1 MKKEGMRMTKY
12 VLKRLLYMVIVF
24 LLVSLLMYSIYNLI
38 PTDPARA
45 ELEPMKNTLTPTEY
59 EARYQAL
66 RAEMGLDDPLIIR
79 YLRWFGFWPDV
90 DGKVNGMIQGNFG
103 YSQKYKTD
111 VINILPSRMLN
122 TIYINIF
129 STLVALAIT
138 IPLGIACAVHK
149 RGKMD
154 NTVQVLS
161 IVGYSIPVYIIALV
175 FIWLFAVT
183 LRWLPVVGMETPG
196 NNFTGWRAF
205 WDKIYYMTLPV
216 LVMTVS
222 SLGGMT
228 RYVRAAMIEALGMD
242 YIRTARAKGLREKV
256 VVYSHAWRNALL
268 PVITVLIGWF
278 ISIFSG
284 SLIIEQMFGLN
295 GMGQLYYQGLMN
307 NDYELALA
315 IQMFYVLIALVGQL
329 ITDLSYGIVDPRV
342 RVNK

>member
-1 MKKEGMRMTKY
+1 MTKY
-12 VLKRLLYMVIVF
+12 VLKRLVYMVIVF

-45 ELEPMKNTLTPTEY
+45 QLEPMKTTLKPEEY
-59 EARYQAL
+59 EQRYQML
-66 RAEMGLDDPLIIR
+66 RQQMGLDDPLIVR
-79 YLRWFGFWPDV
+79 YLRWIGFWPDV
-90 DGKVNGMIQGNFG
+90 NGELNGMLQGNFG
-103 YSQKYKTD
+103 YSQIYKTD
-111 VINILPSRMLN
+111 VANVLPSRMLN

-138 IPLGIACAVHK
+138 IPLGIYCAVHK
-149 RGKMD
+149 RSKSD
-154 NTVQVLS
+154 NAVQVLS
-161 IVGYSIPVYIIALV
+161 IVGYSIPVYIIALI

-183 LRWLPVVGMETPG
+183 LRWLPVFGMQTPG
-196 NNFTGWRAF
+196 NNFTGFRAF
-205 WDKIYYMTLPV
+205 LDKVYYMTLPG
-216 LVMTVS
+216 LVMTVG

-284 SLIIEQMFGLN
+284 SLIIEQMFALN

-307 NDYELALA
+307 NDFELALA

>member
-1 MKKEGMRMTKY
+1 MTKY
-12 VLKRLLYMVIVF
+12 VLKRLVYMVIVF

-45 ELEPMKNTLTPTEY
+45 QLEPLKTTLTPTEY
-59 EARYQAL
+59 ETRYQAL
-66 RAEMGLDDPLIIR
+66 RTEMGLDDPMIVR

-90 DGKVNGMIQGNFG
+90 DGELNGMLQGNFG
-103 YSQKYKTD
+103 YSQIYKTD
-111 VINILPSRMLN
+111 VSNVLPSRMLN

-138 IPLGIACAVHK
+138 IPLGIYCAVHK
-149 RGKMD
+149 RSKTD
-154 NTVQVLS
+154 STVQVLS
-161 IVGYSIPVYIIALV
+161 IVGYSIPVYIIALL

-183 LRWLPVVGMETPG
+183 LKLLPVFGMQTPG
-196 NNFTGWRAF
+196 NNFTGFRAF
-205 WDKIYYMTLPV
+205 LDTVYYMTLPV
-216 LVMTVS
+216 LVMTVG

-228 RYVRAAMIEALGMD
+228 RYVRAAMIEALSMD

-284 SLIIEQMFGLN
+284 SLIIEQMFALN

-307 NDYELALA
+307 NDFELALA

>member
-1 MKKEGMRMTKY
+1 MTKY

-45 ELEPMKNTLTPTEY
+45 QLEPMKTTLKPAEY
-59 EARYQAL
+59 EQRYQML
-66 RAEMGLDDPLIIR
+66 RQQMGLNDPLIVR
-79 YLRWFGFWPDV
+79 YLRWIGFWPDV
-90 DGKVNGMIQGNFG
+90 NGKLDGMLQGNFG
-103 YSQKYKTD
+103 YSQIYKTD
-111 VINILPSRMLN
+111 VANVLPSRMLN

-138 IPLGIACAVHK
+138 IPLGIYCAVHK
-149 RGKMD
+149 RSKTD
-154 NTVQVLS
+154 NAVQVLS
-161 IVGYSIPVYIIALV
+161 IVGYSIPVYIIALI

-183 LRWLPVVGMETPG
+183 LRWLPVFGMQTPG
-196 NNFTGWRAF
+196 NNFTGFRSF
-205 WDKIYYMTLPV
+205 LDKFYYITLPV
-216 LVMTVS
+216 LVMTVG

-228 RYVRAAMIEALGMD
+228 RYVRAAMIEALSMD

-256 VVYSHAWRNALL
+256 VIYSHAWRNALL

-284 SLIIEQMFGLN
+284 SLIIEQMFALN

-307 NDYELALA
+307 NDFELALA

>member
-1 MKKEGMRMTKY
+1 MTKY

-45 ELEPMKNTLTPTEY
+45 QLEPMKTTLKPAEY
-59 EARYQAL
+59 EQRYQML
-66 RAEMGLDDPLIIR
+66 RQQMGLNDPLIVR
-79 YLRWFGFWPDV
+79 YLRWIGFWPDV
-90 DGKVNGMIQGNFG
+90 NGKLDGMLQGNFG
-103 YSQKYKTD
+103 YSQIYKTD
-111 VINILPSRMLN
+111 VANVLPSRMLN

-138 IPLGIACAVHK
+138 IPLGIYCAVHK
-149 RGKMD
+149 RSKTD
-154 NTVQVLS
+154 NAVQVLS
-161 IVGYSIPVYIIALV
+161 IVGYSIPVYIIALI

-183 LRWLPVVGMETPG
+183 LRWLPVFGMQTPG
-196 NNFTGWRAF
+196 NNFSAF
-205 WDKIYYMTLPV
+205 LDKGYYMPLPV
-216 LVMTVS
+216 LVMTVG

-228 RYVRAAMIEALGMD
+228 RYVRAAMIEALSMD

-256 VVYSHAWRNALL
+256 VIYSHAWRNALL

-284 SLIIEQMFGLN
+284 SLIIEQMFALN
-295 GMGQLYYQGLMN
+295 GLGQLYYQGLMN
-307 NDYELALA
+307 NDFELALA